1 MIRRVFSDLVSK
13 ACQPLWLGVVILLV
27 GTMGIA
33 SAPRA
38 AEVIVSDIRV
48 GVHTDKT
55 RIVLDL
61 SKPVDAS
68 MFLLKNPYRVV
79 IDLPE
84 AGWQM
89 PSGPLPG
96 KTGIFSTLRY
106 GLYQPGQSRLVI
118 EASAPPAIHQVFY
131 LAANDNKPH
140 RLVIDLAES
149 DATAFAKTLH
159 STTQIAANSVAVPEE
174 SIVESPELPAVTQTL
189 EAALEHLPA
198 APRKPSAPL
207 GPVKRVI
214 AIDAGHG
221 GADPGAIG
229 RSGVYEKHIT
239 LAFAKEMKKVLEASG
254 RYNVVLVRDRDVFIP
269 LRQRVAKARQA
280 KPDLFISLHADTIKN
295 ARTRGLSVYTLSETA
310 SDKEA
315 ALLAEKENK
324 ADIVAGMDFNNE
336 PPEVANILID
346 LAQRES
352 MNESARFANTLI
364 RGAQTVTKVLRNT
377 HRFAG
382 FAVLKAPDVP
392 SVLVELGFLSNKTDE
407 KNLQSRA
414 YRRQFSEAALRSL
427 DDYFANVQQAN
438 TY

>member
-1 MIRRVFSDLVSK
+1 M
-13 ACQPLWLGVVILLV
+13 WLLAALLLGGFLMSGGPV
-27 GTMGIA
+27 
-33 SAPRA
+33 RA
-38 AEVIVSDIRV
+38 ADVVVSDIRV
-48 GVHTDKT
+48 GVHGDKT

-68 MFLLKNPYRVV
+68 LFLLKNPYRVV
-79 IDLPE
+79 LDLPE
-84 AGWQM
+84 TGWQL
-89 PSGPLPG
+89 PAGPLPT

-118 EASAPPAIHQVFY
+118 EANAAPKLEQVFY
-131 LAANDNKPH
+131 LAPGANPAH
-140 RLVIDLAES
+140 RLVIDLQ
-149 DATAFAKTLH
+149 TADGPAFTASLNKTTRITAADVAKPTE
-159 STTQIAANSVAVPEE
+159 QPVAKV
-174 SIVESPELPAVTQTL
+174 VESAPEPVPALNHSSTATTASL
-189 EAALEHLPA
+189 NRLPA
-198 APRKPSAPL
+198 APRKPTVPKARA
-207 GPVKRVI
+207 KRVI
-214 AIDAGHG
+214 ALDAGHG

-239 LAFAKEMKKVLEASG
+239 LAFAKEMRKVLEGSG
-254 RYNVVLVRDRDVFIP
+254 RYRVVMIRDRDVFIP

-280 KPDLFISLHADTIKN
+280 NADLFISLHADSLKN
-295 ARTRGLSVYTLSETA
+295 SKTRGLSVYTLSETA

-364 RGAQTVTKVLRNT
+364 GGAKRVTKVLRNT

-392 SVLVELGFLSNKTDE
+392 SVLVELGFLSNRVDE
-407 KNLQSRA
+407 KNLQSRD
-414 YRRQFSEAALRSL
+414 YRRKFSEAALRSL
-427 DDYFANVQQAN
+427 DDYFSSLQQAH

>member
-1 MIRRVFSDLVSK
+1 MWLTALALVMMIIGLAPVAKAADL
-13 ACQPLWLGVVILLV
+13 
-27 GTMGIA
+27 
-33 SAPRA
+33 
-38 AEVIVSDIRV
+38 IVTDIRV
-48 GVHTDKT
+48 GVHGDKT
-55 RIVLDL
+55 RVVLDL

-68 MFLLKNPYRVV
+68 LFLLRNPFRVV
-79 IDLPE
+79 LDLPE
-84 AGWQM
+84 TGWQL
-89 PSGPLPG
+89 PAGPLPS

-118 EASAPPAIHQVFY
+118 EASAPPRIDQTFY
-131 LAANDNKPH
+131 LAATADKPH
-140 RLVIDLAES
+140 RLVLDLVAS
-149 DATAFAKTLH
+149 NAADFTQSLDQ
-159 STTQIAANSVAVPEE
+159 TTKIAANSVVRPEPV
-174 SIVESPELPAVTQTL
+174 IA
-189 EAALEHLPA
+189 EAAPAPAPVPTVEAVLERIPL
-198 APRKPSAPL
+198 APRKPVAPR
-207 GPVKRVI
+207 GNAKRVI

-254 RYNVVLVRDRDVFIP
+254 RYEVVLVRDRDVFIP

-280 KPDLFISLHADTIKN
+280 NPDLFLSLHADSLKN
-295 ARTRGLSVYTLSETA
+295 PNTRGLSVYTLSETA

-364 RGAQTVTKVLRNT
+364 GGAKRVTKVLRNT

-392 SVLVELGFLSNKTDE
+392 SVLVELGFLSNRVDE

-414 YRRQFSEAALRSL
+414 YRRKFSEAALRSL
-427 DDYFANVQQAN
+427 DDYFASVQQAH

>member
-1 MIRRVFSDLVSK
+1 MALVSVF
-13 ACQPLWLGVVILLV
+13 ALWSTEAVAAKVIATDV
-27 GTMGIA
+27 
-33 SAPRA
+33 
-38 AEVIVSDIRV
+38 RV
-48 GVHTDKT
+48 GLHADKT
-55 RIVLDL
+55 RFVLDL
-61 SKPVDAS
+61 SKPVDAR
-68 MFLLKNPYRVV
+68 MFLLPDPYRVV

-84 AGWQM
+84 TGWQL
-89 PSGPLPG
+89 PAQPLPG
-96 KTGIFSTLRY
+96 PTGIFRTMRY

-118 EASAPPAIHQVFY
+118 ETAQPPAILQTFY
-131 LAANDNKPH
+131 LVGGTADNA
-140 RLVIDLAES
+140 RLVID
-149 DATAFAKTLH
+149 
-159 STTQIAANSVAVPEE
+159 IAATDPARFAMSLDKTTEIAAGQRQEGSQSFADTGSAGDAAPETATQTVTE
-174 SIVESPELPAVTQTL
+174 TVVQALANRLPAG
-189 EAALEHLPA
+189 
-198 APRKPSAPL
+198 PRKPDVPV

-239 LAFAKEMKKVLEASG
+239 LAFAKAMKQVLDASG
-254 RYNVVLVRDRDVFIP
+254 RYTVHLVRDRDVFIA
-269 LRQRVAKARQA
+269 LRDRVAKARKT
-280 KPDLFISLHADTIKN
+280 KPDLFISLHADSIENKK
-295 ARTRGLSVYTLSETA
+295 TRGLSVYTLSETA

-352 MNESARFANTLI
+352 MNESARFANMLI
-364 RGAQTVTKVLRNT
+364 GGAQSVTRVLRNT

-392 SVLVELGFLSNKTDE
+392 SVLVELGFLSNPTDE

-414 YRRQFSEAALRSL
+414 YRRKFAEATMRAL
-427 DDYFANVQQAN
+427 DDYFANIQQAR